1 MNEIVKSG
9 FLDTIFCKRDSIT
22 VDYDFR
28 NPSFTGIVDSTSKTG
43 YVFFNSQTGAQ
54 YQYSGSKIYDTGCP
68 ALSYSESARVSE
80 GLVSGQF
87 NGFNKFRILGNTTSD
102 DWTAF
107 IVFKHSE
114 TEASDKSKVLFSTK
128 DYDYSISGFAVGI
141 NGCNRIFCEHD
152 TPSSGK
158 RIYTLN
164 EELDNKNVL
173 SVSKVNAVLSIGIH
187 QFDDKM
193 NKESSNVKYNMEN
206 YLPSNKMYIGGLGA
220 SGINYRNYS
229 GTIDSFMLF
238 NVGLGFPERNTFAK
252 SFYCSS
258 YDTGGYYTTTTSF
271 VSVTGIELRSVIIA
285 TGVTGYVEILAGT
298 EIVDGG
304 TINKYAY
311 SGVTGAIYDTLAVEL
326 TGVTNGQSD
335 ILSFSPPSGIY
346 DYNYSIPFANS
357 KVVLNA
363 NFDSSYKEVYS
374 FSGVNN
380 DDLNLLPSFDNASL
394 KYAVLET
401 GDGEFI
407 NFYLNGVAQP
417 NLQAL
422 TGTMTGDFIV
432 SGNAIDSDGFFDAD
446 DSAMYD
452 IILGSGSITGL
463 TIADVSAGSK
473 ALSGSFVNNRD
484 VYLNGNK
491 LISGIDYSGVG
502 QTVVINTTNLIDGDL
517 MLLPKH
523 NMNFSRYTGY
533 NDNNFNSSLNLFDE
547 QIWVNGLRQ
556 MRGLDYL
563 KVADFSLKYSS
574 FSLEPLPDIIYN
586 NDTGFFNV

>member
-9 FLDTIFCKRDSIT
+9 FLDTIFCKKDSIT

-107 IVFKHSE
+107 VVFKHSE
-114 TEASDKSKVLFSTK
+114 TGASDKSKVLFSTK
-128 DYDYSISGFAVGI
+128 DYDYSTSGFAVGI

-285 TGVTGYVEILAGT
+285 TGVTGYVEVLAGA

-304 TINKYAY
+304 VVNKYAY
-311 SGVTGAIYDTLAVEL
+311 SGVTGLIYDTLAVEL
-326 TGVTNGQSD
+326 TGVTSGQSD
-335 ILSFSPPSGIY
+335 ILSFNPPSGIY

-374 FSGVNN
+374 FSGINN

-574 FSLEPLPDIIYN
+574 FSLEPFSDIIYN

>member
-114 TEASDKSKVLFSTK
+114 TGASDKSKVLFSTK
-128 DYDYSISGFAVGI
+128 DYDYSTSGFAVGI

-206 YLPSNKMYIGGLGA
+206 YLPSNKMYIGGLGV

-271 VSVTGIELRSVIIA
+271 VSVTGIELRSVVIA
-285 TGVTGYVEILAGT
+285 TGVTGYVQVLAGT

-304 TINKYAY
+304 VVNKYAY
-311 SGVTGAIYDTLAVEL
+311 SGVTGLIYDTLAVEL
-326 TGVTNGQSD
+326 TGVTSGQSD
-335 ILSFSPPSGIY
+335 IVSFNPPSGIY

-574 FSLEPLPDIIYN
+574 FSLEPFPDIIYN

>member
-9 FLDTIFCKRDSIT
+9 FLDTIFFKRDSIT

-114 TEASDKSKVLFSTK
+114 TGASDKSKVLFSTK
-128 DYDYSISGFAVGI
+128 DYDYSTSGFAVGI

-220 SGINYRNYS
+220 SEINYRNYS

-271 VSVTGIELRSVIIA
+271 VSVTGIELRSVVIA
-285 TGVTGYVEILAGT
+285 TGVTGYVEVLAGT

-304 TINKYAY
+304 VVNKYAY
-311 SGVTGAIYDTLAVEL
+311 SGVTGLIYDTLAVEL
-326 TGVTNGQSD
+326 TGVASGQSD
-335 ILSFSPPSGIY
+335 ILSFNPPSGIY

-363 NFDSSYKEVYS
+363 NFDSSYKEIYS
-374 FSGVNN
+374 FSGINN

-502 QTVVINTTNLIDGDL
+502 QTVVITTTNLIDGDL

-574 FSLEPLPDIIYN
+574 FSLEPFPDIIYN

>member
-87 NGFNKFRILGNTTSD
+87 NGFNKFRILGNTVSN

-114 TEASDKSKVLFSTK
+114 TGASDKSKVLFSTK
-128 DYDYSISGFAVGI
+128 DYDYSTSGFAVGI

-206 YLPSNKMYIGGLGA
+206 YLPSNKMYIGGLGV

-271 VSVTGIELRSVIIA
+271 VSVTGIELRSVVIA
-285 TGVTGYVEILAGT
+285 TGVTGYVQVLAGT

-304 TINKYAY
+304 VVNKYAY
-311 SGVTGAIYDTLAVEL
+311 SGVTGLIYDTLAVEL
-326 TGVTNGQSD
+326 TGVTSGQSD
-335 ILSFSPPSGIY
+335 IVSFNPPSGIY

-574 FSLEPLPDIIYN
+574 FSLEPFPDIIYN

>member
-9 FLDTIFCKRDSIT
+9 FLNTIFCKRDSIT

-114 TEASDKSKVLFSTK
+114 TGASDKSKVLFSTK
-128 DYDYSISGFAVGI
+128 DYDYSTSGFAVGI

-206 YLPSNKMYIGGLGA
+206 YLPSNKMYIGGLGV

-271 VSVTGIELRSVIIA
+271 VSVTGIELRSVVIA
-285 TGVTGYVEILAGT
+285 TGVTGYVQVLAGT

-304 TINKYAY
+304 VVNKYAY
-311 SGVTGAIYDTLAVEL
+311 SGVTGLIYDTLAVEL
-326 TGVTNGQSD
+326 TGVTSGQSD
-335 ILSFSPPSGIY
+335 IVSFNPPSGIY

-574 FSLEPLPDIIYN
+574 FSLEPFPDIIYN

>member
-9 FLDTIFCKRDSIT
+9 FLDTIFCKRNSIT

-43 YVFFNSQTGAQ
+43 YLFFNNQTGAE

-68 ALSYSESARVSE
+68 ALSYSESARVSQ

-87 NGFNKFRILGNTTSD
+87 NSYNKFRILGNTVSE

-114 TEASDKSKVLFSTK
+114 TGASNSSKVLFSTK
-128 DYDYSISGFAVGI
+128 DYDYSTSGFAVGI

-152 TPSSGK
+152 TPASGK

-164 EELDNKNVL
+164 QELDNKNIL
-173 SVSKVNAVLSIGIH
+173 SVSKVNTILSIGLH
-187 QFDDKM
+187 QFEDEL
-193 NKESSNVKYNMEN
+193 NKLSSNVMYNLEN
-206 YLPSNKMYIGGLGA
+206 YAASNKMYLGGLGA
-220 SGINYRNYS
+220 SGIDYKNYS

-258 YDTGGYYTTTTSF
+258 YDTGGYYTETTSF
-271 VSVTGIELRSVIIA
+271 ISVTGIELRSVPVA
-285 TGVTGYVEILAGT
+285 TGVTGYVEVLAGV

-311 SGVTGAIYDTLAVEL
+311 SGVTGVIYNTLAIEL
-326 TGVTNGQSD
+326 TGTTSGQSD
-335 ILSFSPPSGIY
+335 ILNFNPPSGIY
-346 DYNYSIPFANS
+346 DYNYSVPFANS
-357 KVVLNA
+357 KIVLNA

-374 FSGVNN
+374 FSGINN

-417 NLQAL
+417 NVQTL
-422 TGTMTGDFIV
+422 TSTMTGDFVV
-432 SGNAIDSDGFFDAD
+432 SGNAIDSNGFFDDNDFAV
-446 DSAMYD
+446 YD
-452 IILGSGSITGL
+452 IIFGSGYITGL
-463 TIADVSAGSK
+463 TTADISSGSK

-484 VYLNGNK
+484 IYLNGNK

-502 QTVVINTTNLIDGDL
+502 ASVVINTVNLIDGDI
-517 MLLPKH
+517 MLLPRH

-533 NDNNFNSSLNLFDE
+533 NDNNFDSFLNLFNE
-547 QIWVNGLRQ
+547 QVWVNGLRQ
-556 MRGLDYL
+556 TKGLDYL
-563 KVADFSLKYSS
+563 KVADFSFKYST
-574 FSLEPLPDIIYN
+574 FSLEPFSDIIYN

>member
-9 FLDTIFCKRDSIT
+9 FLNTIFCKRDSIT

-28 NPSFTGIVDSTSKTG
+28 NPSFTGIIDSTAKTG

-114 TEASDKSKVLFSTK
+114 TGASDKSKVLFSTK

-304 TINKYAY
+304 TINKYEY

-502 QTVVINTTNLIDGDL
+502 QTVVITTTNLIDGDL

-574 FSLEPLPDIIYN
+574 FSLEPFPDIIYN

>member
-9 FLDTIFCKRDSIT
+9 FLNTIFCKRDSIT

-28 NPSFTGIVDSTSKTG
+28 NPSFTGIIDSTAKTG

-114 TEASDKSKVLFSTK
+114 TGASDKSKVLFSTK
-128 DYDYSISGFAVGI
+128 DYDYSTSGFAVGI
-141 NGCNRIFCEHD
+141 NGCNRVFCEHD

-173 SVSKVNAVLSIGIH
+173 SVSKVNATMSIGLH

-193 NKESSNVKYNMEN
+193 NKMSSNVQYNTES
-206 YLPSNKMYIGGLGA
+206 YSPSDKMYLGGLGT

-271 VSVTGIELRSVIIA
+271 VSVTGIELRSVIVA
-285 TGVTGYVEILAGT
+285 TGITGYVEVLAGT

-311 SGVTGAIYDTLAVEL
+311 SGVTGAIYNTLAVEL
-326 TGVTNGQSD
+326 TGVTSGQSD
-335 ILSFSPPSGIY
+335 ILSFSAPSGIY

-394 KYAVLET
+394 KYAVLQT

-432 SGNAIDSDGFFDAD
+432 SGNAIDSDGFFDAND
-446 DSAMYD
+446 FAVYD
-452 IILGSGSITGL
+452 IVFGSGSITGL
-463 TIADVSAGSK
+463 TVADVSAGSK
-473 ALSGSFVNNRD
+473 ALSGFFVNNRD

-502 QTVVINTTNLIDGDL
+502 QTVVISTTNLIDGDI
-517 MLLPKH
+517 MLIPRH

-533 NDNNFNSSLNLFDE
+533 SDNNFDSSLKLFDE
-547 QIWVNGLRQ
+547 QIWINGLRQ
-556 MRGLDYL
+556 IRELDYL

-574 FSLEPLPDIIYN
+574 FSLEPFQDIIYN

>member
-114 TEASDKSKVLFSTK
+114 TGASDKSKVLFSTK

-285 TGVTGYVEILAGT
+285 TGVTGYVEVLAGT

-304 TINKYAY
+304 VVNKYAY
-311 SGVTGAIYDTLAVEL
+311 SGVTGLIYDTLAVEL

-556 MRGLDYL
+556 IRGLDYL

-586 NDTGFFNV
+586 NDTRFFNV

>member
-9 FLDTIFCKRDSIT
+9 FLDTIFCKRDSII

-28 NPSFTGIVDSTSKTG
+28 NPSFTGVIDSTAKTG
-43 YVFFNSQTGAQ
+43 YVFFNSQTGAV

-68 ALSYSESARVSE
+68 ALSYSESARVSQE
-80 GLVSGQF
+80 IVSGQF
-87 NGFNKFRILGNTTSD
+87 NGSNKFRILGNTLSD

-107 IVFKHSE
+107 IVFKHLD
-114 TEASDKSKVLFSTK
+114 TGVSDKSEVLFSTK
-128 DYDYSISGFAVGI
+128 DYDYSVSGFAVGI
-141 NGCNRIFCEHD
+141 NGCNRVFCEHD
-152 TPSSGK
+152 TPLSGK

-173 SVSKVNAVLSIGIH
+173 SVSKVNSLLSIGLH
-187 QFDDKM
+187 QFDDRM
-193 NKESSNVKYNMEN
+193 NKVSSNVKYNLES
-206 YLPSNKMYIGGLGA
+206 YSPSSKMYLGGLGS
-220 SGINYRNYS
+220 SGINYKNYS
-229 GTIDSFMLF
+229 GIVDSFMLF
-238 NVGLGFPERNTFAK
+238 RVGLGFPERNTFAK
-252 SFYCSS
+252 AFYCSS

-271 VSVTGIELRSVIIA
+271 TAVTGVELRSVVIA
-285 TGVTGYVEILAGT
+285 TGVTGYVEVLAGT
-298 EIVDGG
+298 EVVDGG
-304 TINKYAY
+304 TVNRYAY
-311 SGVTGAIYDTLAVEL
+311 SGITGLIYDTLAIEL
-326 TGVTNGQSD
+326 TGIAIGQSD
-335 ILSFSPPSGIY
+335 ILSFNPPSGIY

-374 FSGVNN
+374 FSGINN

-401 GDGEFI
+401 GSGEFI

-417 NLQAL
+417 NVQAL
-422 TGTMTGDFIV
+422 TSSMTGDFIV

-446 DSAMYD
+446 DFAVYD

-463 TIADVSAGSK
+463 TSADVTAGSK
-473 ALSGSFVNNRD
+473 TLLSSFVSNRD
-484 VYLNGNK
+484 LYLNGNK

-502 QTVVINTTNLIDGDL
+502 SNIIINTTNLIDGDV

-533 NDNNFNSSLNLFDE
+533 NDNNFDTSLNLFDE

-556 MRGLDYL
+556 IRGSDYL
-563 KVADFSLKYSS
+563 KVADFSLKYST
-574 FSLEPLPDIIYN
+574 FSLEPFPDLIYN

>member
-9 FLDTIFCKRDSIT
+9 FLNTIFCKRDSIT

-54 YQYSGSKIYDTGCP
+54 YQYSGSKIYNTGCP

-114 TEASDKSKVLFSTK
+114 TGASDKSKVLFSTK
-128 DYDYSISGFAVGI
+128 DYDYSTSGFAVGI
-141 NGCNRIFCEHD
+141 NGCNRVFCEHD

-173 SVSKVNAVLSIGIH
+173 SVSKVNATMSIGLH

-193 NKESSNVKYNMEN
+193 NKMSSNDQYNTES
-206 YLPSNKMYIGGLGA
+206 YSPSDKMYLGGLGT

-304 TINKYAY
+304 TINKYEY

-374 FSGVNN
+374 FSGINN
-380 DDLNLLPSFDNASL
+380 DDLNLFPSFDNASL
-394 KYAVLET
+394 KYAVLQT

-502 QTVVINTTNLIDGDL
+502 QTVVITTTNLIDGDL

-574 FSLEPLPDIIYN
+574 FSLEPFPDIIYN

>member
-1 MNEIVKSG
+1 
-9 FLDTIFCKRDSIT
+9 
-22 VDYDFR
+22 
-28 NPSFTGIVDSTSKTG
+28 
-43 YVFFNSQTGAQ
+43 
-54 YQYSGSKIYDTGCP
+54 
-68 ALSYSESARVSE
+68 
-80 GLVSGQF
+80 
-87 NGFNKFRILGNTTSD
+87 
-102 DWTAF
+102 
-107 IVFKHSE
+107 
-114 TEASDKSKVLFSTK
+114 
-128 DYDYSISGFAVGI
+128 
-141 NGCNRIFCEHD
+141 
-152 TPSSGK
+152 
-158 RIYTLN
+158 
-164 EELDNKNVL
+164 
-173 SVSKVNAVLSIGIH
+173 
-187 QFDDKM
+187 M

-285 TGVTGYVEILAGT
+285 TGVTGYVEVLAGT

-304 TINKYAY
+304 VVNKYAY
-311 SGVTGAIYDTLAVEL
+311 SGVTGLIYDTLAVEL

-556 MRGLDYL
+556 IRGLDYL

>member
-9 FLDTIFCKRDSIT
+9 FLDTIFFKRDSIT

-28 NPSFTGIVDSTSKTG
+28 NPSFTGIVDSAAKTG

-68 ALSYSESARVSE
+68 ALSYSESAIVSE

-114 TEASDKSKVLFSTK
+114 TGASDKSKVLFSTK
-128 DYDYSISGFAVGI
+128 DYDYSTSGFAVGI
-141 NGCNRIFCEHD
+141 NGCNRVFCEHD

-285 TGVTGYVEILAGT
+285 TGVTGYLEILAGT

-311 SGVTGAIYDTLAVEL
+311 SGVTGLIYDTLAVEL
-326 TGVTNGQSD
+326 TGVTSGQSD
-335 ILSFSPPSGIY
+335 ILSFNPPSGIY

-374 FSGVNN
+374 FSGINN

-502 QTVVINTTNLIDGDL
+502 QTVVINTTNLVDGDI

-574 FSLEPLPDIIYN
+574 FSLEPFPDIIYN